1 MTTESLNRREDRI
14 RQTEIPFDLIVI
26 GGGCNGAATAWD
38 AALRGLRVLLLEKE
52 DFGWATSAW
61 NSRLI
66 HGGLKYLEKYDVRLV
81 RESLREREWMLH
93 AAPHL
98 VRPRRFVLPFFKRNA
113 HPSVVLRLGMI
124 AYDALSWDKSTPWH
138 KTHGSAGAL
147 RLVPG
152 LNTDGLQGAATY
164 FDGQVDYAERLSLEA
179 ALAAE
184 AAGAVVLNHAQVERV
199 IVENDAVGGVEFLDT
214 VGGER
219 HTARAAAVVN
229 AAGPWVDGVLATT
242 EVRARRPLMGGT
254 KGTHLVVD
262 PFPGAPQDSAMYYE
276 ALTDARPMMVI
287 PWLGRYI
294 IGATDVRF
302 TGDLDTA
309 SSDDEE
315 IDYIL
320 RETNLVL
327 PGANLARE
335 DILWSYTGVRPL
347 PYQES
352 GPTSDITRRHIVHHH
367 ADDERPVR
375 GLFSVIGGKLTTFRA
390 VAEHVNDEVLGKA
403 RRGRRGRGKRTATTR
418 TARLPGAQALDF
430 DEFAR
435 RFVRESDLPED
446 VALRLVRLYG
456 TRATAVQALAQ
467 ADPGLGKRIDGTPG
481 AIAAEIAY
489 ALRVESAVTLADI
502 VARRIMTGLDG
513 TMGRESLEAV
523 GEVAA
528 SLAGWS
534 EARLAQEVDAY
545 LHYLVKFHP
554 RGLGGE

>member
-1 MTTESLNRREDRI
+1 MTTEALKRRDDRF
-14 RQTEIPFDLIVI
+14 RQAAMPFDVVVV
-26 GGGCNGAATAWD
+26 GGGCNGAAIAWD
-38 AALRGLRVLLLEKE
+38 AALRGLRTLLLEKE

-98 VRPRRFVLPFFKRNA
+98 VRPRQFVLPFFTRNA
-113 HPSVVLRLGMI
+113 HPAAVLRLGMV
-124 AYDALSWDKSTPWH
+124 AYDALSWDKSTPRH
-138 KTHGSAGAL
+138 RTHGPAAAL
-147 RLVPG
+147 GLVPG

-164 FDGQVDYAERLSLEA
+164 FDGQVDYAERLSLEI

-184 AAGAVVLNHAQVERV
+184 AAGAIVLNHAEVDRV
-199 IVENDAVGGVEFLDT
+199 LVKDGAVAGVEFRDT
-214 VGGER
+214 VAGDR

-229 AAGPWVDGVLATT
+229 AAGPWVDEVLASA
-242 EVRARRPLMGGT
+242 EERVGRPLMGGT
-254 KGTHLVVD
+254 KGTHLIVD
-262 PFPGAPQDSAMYYE
+262 PFPGAPVDSAMYYE

-309 SSDDEE
+309 SSDDDEL
-315 IDYIL
+315 DYIL

-327 PGANLARE
+327 PGANLGRE

-352 GPTSDITRRHIVHHH
+352 GPTSDITRRHQVHHH
-367 ADDERPVR
+367 EDDARPVR

-390 VAEHVNDEVLGKA
+390 VAEHTNDDVLGKTV
-403 RRGRRGRGKRTATTR
+403 RGRRGRGKRSTTR
-418 TARLPGAQALDF
+418 TARFPGAQALDF
-430 DEFAR
+430 EDFAR
-435 RFVRESDLPED
+435 RFVGDSDLPED
-446 VALRLVRLYG
+446 VATRLVGLYG

-467 ADPGLGKRIDGTPG
+467 AEPGLAKRIDGAPRV
-481 AIAAEIAY
+481 IAAEIAF
-489 ALRVESAVTLADI
+489 ALRAESAVTLSDI

-513 TMGRESLEAV
+513 TMGRESLNAV

-528 SLAGWS
+528 RLAGWS
-534 EARLAQEVDAY
+534 DAQLADETQAY
-545 LHYLVKFHP
+545 LRYLAKFHP
-554 RGLGGE
+554 REL